1 MLNFLLS
8 LLPIVLLVTSLSLL
22 KMSGYKACA
31 LTLFAAA
38 VVSFF
43 AFKMPAVMLMKAA
56 LEGCATAL
64 WPISLVIIAALFT
77 YALTLHSGAMED
89 IKALLSSVSSDI
101 RILELVIVWGF
112 GVFMEGMA
120 GFGTAVAIPSSMLC
134 ALGVSPMRSVLAC
147 LVANTTP
154 TAFGSVG
161 IPCATLSS
169 LTGVSPLLLSGKVAV
184 IQSFLTILS
193 PFFIVALAEGSFK
206 RIKGVI
212 IPCLLAGIFL
222 VVPWY
227 FIAKFMGGELP
238 NIAASLISTLSLV
251 IYARIKEKGGKKA
264 DGEKRIPLRRAFK
277 AASPFILVFVF
288 LLSTSPIIPPVNAF
302 LNRFKSVLT
311 IYPEG
316 KPTVF
321 MWINTPGTL
330 IFLAAVIASFIQGT
344 KARDLVM
351 LFGGTL
357 KKYLGTVLTVCFI
370 LAAAKIMI
378 YSGMIL
384 TIANF
389 LVSKTEKF
397 YPFVAPLIGELGAF
411 MTGSATSTSV
421 LFGNLQLEVAK
432 QLHLKEEIVLASHL
446 MGAGVGKM
454 ICPQCISIGAAS
466 GGLSGKESHI
476 LSSASVY
483 FFVYTLITSLS
494 SFFLCLF

>member
-8 LLPIVLLVTSLSLL
+8 LLPIVLLVVSLSLL
-22 KMSGYKACA
+22 KMPGYKACA
-31 LTLFAAA
+31 LTLIAASVIA
-38 VVSFF
+38 FF
-43 AFKMPAVMLMKAA
+43 AFKMQPVMAA
-56 LEGCATAL
+56 RAACEGVATAL

-77 YALTLHSGAMED
+77 YAVTLHTGAMED
-89 IKALLSSVSSDI
+89 IKALLSAVSSDI

-120 GFGTAVAIPSSMLC
+120 GFGTAVAIPASMLC
-134 ALGVSPMRSVLAC
+134 ALGVPPMRSVLAC

-161 IPCATLSS
+161 IPPATLSA
-169 LTGVSPLLLSGKVAV
+169 LTGVSPLSLSSEAALV
-184 IQSFLTILS
+184 QSFLTLLS
-193 PFFIVALAEGSFK
+193 PFFIVALAEGSVK
-206 RIKGVI
+206 RLKGVI
-212 IPCLLAGIFL
+212 IPCLLSGVFL

-227 FIAKFMGGELP
+227 FIARFMGGELP
-238 NIAASLISTLSLV
+238 NIAGALISALSLV
-251 IYARIKEKGGKKA
+251 VYARIKEKGGQKTEGK
-264 DGEKRIPLRRAFK
+264 EKVPLSRALLS
-277 AASPFILVFVF
+277 ASPFIFVF
-288 LLSTSPIIPPVNAF
+288 IFLLFTSPVVPSVNSF
-302 LNRFKSVLT
+302 LNRFKSSFT

-321 MWINTPGTL
+321 MWINTPGVL
-330 IFLAAVIASFIQGT
+330 IFLAAIIGGLLQ
-344 KARDLVM
+344 KAKVRE
-351 LFGGTL
+351 LFSVLIGTL
-357 KKYLGTVLTVCFI
+357 KNYWGTVLTVCFI

-421 LFGNLQLEVAK
+421 LFGNLQLEVA
-432 QLHLKEEIVLASHL
+432 HSLKLNETTVLASHL

-454 ICPQCISIGAAS
+454 ICPQCISIGAAAV
-466 GGLSGKESHI
+466 GLSGNENKI
-476 LSSASVY
+476 LSATAIY
-483 FFVYTLITSLS
+483 FLIYTIITSLS
-494 SFFLCLF
+494 SFVLCLF